1 MVPVL
6 ITIHAL
12 SAVFWVGGMA
22 FAYLILR
29 PAAGSLEAPA
39 RLALWRRVFAS
50 FLPWAGAAAALLLIT
65 GIGIIYGAYG
75 GFAALP
81 GHVNAMMTVGIVMML
96 IYLHLFFAP
105 WRRFRQA
112 VDGGDMAEG
121 ARRLGQIRMIVA
133 INLALGVLTIIFA
146 TGGRYFGM

>member
-1 MVPVL
+1 MVPILV
-6 ITIHAL
+6 TIHAL
-12 SAVFWVGGMA
+12 AAVFWVGGMA
-22 FAYLILR
+22 FAYLVLR
-29 PAAGSLEAPA
+29 PAVGPLEAPA

-50 FLPWAGAAAALLLIT
+50 FLPWAGVSAALLLVT
-65 GIGIIYGAYG
+65 GIWIVFGAYG

-81 GHVNAMMTVGIVMML
+81 GHVNMMMTTGILMMA

-112 VDGGDMAEG
+112 VDAGDMAEG

-133 INLALGVLTIIFA
+133 INLALGTLTIIFA